1 MSIGK
6 RISDLRKQYS
16 YSQEYVAE
24 KIGVS
29 RQAVSKWE
37 QDQTAPDTYNLI
49 ALAELFNVSVE
60 YLATGK
66 SEQQFTVPEPQPN
79 QNKLTTKKL
88 IGLILLGIGLIAL
101 ILGILF
107 SEILIILS
115 VYLLVGGILCL
126 SIRKNLWFVIMWTYT
141 IMTFL
146 MISILTRYNL
156 FIIFNPAIYKNGG
169 VSMGMIVSYVFW
181 IIVVSAIA
189 ISVYKAIRAIKNKRK
204 KQQIK

>member
-60 YLATGK
+60 YLANGK
-66 SEQQFTVPEPQPN
+66 SEQQISDPVLQAN
-79 QNKLTTKKL
+79 HNKITAKK
-88 IGLILLGIGLIAL
+88 IMGFILLGIGLLAL

-107 SEILIILS
+107 SEVLTILS
-115 VYLLVGGILCL
+115 VYLLVGAILCFTV
-126 SIRKNLWFVIMWTYT
+126 RKSLWFAMMWTYT

-146 MISILTRYNL
+146 IISVLTRYNL
-156 FIIFNPAIYKNGG
+156 FIIFNPAIYQGG
-169 VSMGMIVSYVFW
+169 VSMGMIVAYIFWLIFVFAVALTVNR
-181 IIVVSAIA
+181 IIKI
-189 ISVYKAIRAIKNKRK
+189 KKNKN
-204 KQQIK
+204 